1 MNFITKILKKLIL
14 IFKAK
19 SLIHLIKI
27 FFIFGLAGSLS
38 LYLSELFYDIINVKE
53 YINISILNF
62 FIKVIFLI
70 LVYQLTLL
78 IIAMIFGEFKY
89 FLKFFTKFFNRFKF

>member
-1 MNFITKILKKLIL
+1 MNYINKILKKLIL

-19 SLIHLIKI
+19 SLFHLTKI

-38 LYLSELFYDIINVKE
+38 LFLSELFYNIINLRDLIDIFIVK
-53 YINISILNF
+53 L
-62 FIKVIFLI
+62 FIKIIFLI

-78 IIAMIFGEFKY
+78 SIAVVFGELKY
-89 FLKFFTKFFNRFKF
+89 FLKFFTKFFNRFKS

>member
-1 MNFITKILKKLIL
+1 MTKILKKLIL

-27 FFIFGLAGSLS
+27 FFIFGIAGSLS
-38 LYLSELFYDIINVKE
+38 LYLSELFYNTINLQNFINM
-53 YINISILNF
+53 YIANL
-62 FIKVIFLI
+62 FIKIIFLI

-78 IIAMIFGEFKY
+78 SIAMIFGEFRY
-89 FLKFFTKFFNRFKF
+89 FLKFFTKFLNRFKF

>member
-1 MNFITKILKKLIL
+1 MTEILKKLIL

-27 FFIFGLAGSLS
+27 FFIFGIAGSLS
-38 LYLSELFYDIINVKE
+38 LYLSELFYNIINLQNFINM
-53 YINISILNF
+53 YIANL
-62 FIKVIFLI
+62 FIKIIFLI

-78 IIAMIFGEFKY
+78 SIAMIFGEFRY
-89 FLKFFTKFFNRFKF
+89 FLKFFTKFINRFKF

>member
-38 LYLSELFYDIINVKE
+38 LYLSELFYDIINVEE
-53 YINISILNF
+53 YINISIFNF
-62 FIKVIFLI
+62 FIKIIFLI

-78 IIAMIFGEFKY
+78 MIAMIFGEFKY
-89 FLKFFTKFFNRFKF
+89 FLKFFIKFLNRFKF

>member
-1 MNFITKILKKLIL
+1 MTKIIKKLLL

-19 SLIHLIKI
+19 SLTHLIKI

-38 LYLSELFYDIINVKE
+38 LYLSELFYTFINLQDFINIYIINLFAK
-53 YINISILNF
+53 I
-62 FIKVIFLI
+62 IFLI

-78 IIAMIFGEFKY
+78 SIAIIFGEFKY
-89 FLKFFTKFFNRFKF
+89 FMKFFKKFFNRFKF

>member
-1 MNFITKILKKLIL
+1 MDYITKILKKLIL

-19 SLIHLIKI
+19 SFYHLIKI
-27 FFIFGLAGSLS
+27 FFIFGFAGSLS
-38 LYLSELFYDIINVKE
+38 LYLSELFYDLTNLQDL
-53 YINISILNF
+53 INIFIVNF
-62 FIKVIFLI
+62 IIKIFFLI

-78 IIAMIFGEFKY
+78 SIAIVFGEFEY

>member
-1 MNFITKILKKLIL
+1 MDYITKILKKLIL

-19 SLIHLIKI
+19 SLFHLIKI
-27 FFIFGLAGSLS
+27 FFIFGIAGSFS
-38 LYLSELFYDIINVKE
+38 LYLSELFYNFINLQDL
-53 YINISILNF
+53 INTFIVNL
-62 FIKVIFLI
+62 FIKIIFLI

-78 IIAMIFGEFKY
+78 SIAIVFGEFKY

>member
-1 MNFITKILKKLIL
+1 MTKILKKLIL

-27 FFIFGLAGSLS
+27 FFIFGIAGSLS
-38 LYLSELFYDIINVKE
+38 LYLSELFYNTINLQNFINM
-53 YINISILNF
+53 YIANL
-62 FIKVIFLI
+62 FIKIIFLI

-78 IIAMIFGEFKY
+78 TIAMIFGEFRY
-89 FLKFFTKFFNRFKF
+89 FLKFFTKFINRFKF

>member
-19 SLIHLIKI
+19 SLFHLIKI
-27 FFIFGLAGSLS
+27 FFIFGIAGSLS
-38 LYLSELFYDIINVKE
+38 LYLSELFYNFINLQDL
-53 YINISILNF
+53 INIFIVNL
-62 FIKVIFLI
+62 FIKLIFLI
-70 LVYQLTLL
+70 LAYQLTLL
-78 IIAMIFGEFKY
+78 SIAIVFGEFKY

>member
-1 MNFITKILKKLIL
+1 MTKILEKLIL

-19 SLIHLIKI
+19 SLTHLIKI

-38 LYLSELFYDIINVKE
+38 LYLSELFYNSINMQDYFKVYIIKLVVK
-53 YINISILNF
+53 I
-62 FIKVIFLI
+62 IFLI

-78 IIAMIFGEFKY
+78 SIAIIFGEFKY
-89 FLKFFTKFFNRFKF
+89 FIKFFIKFFNMFKL

>member
-1 MNFITKILKKLIL
+1 MNFITEIVKKLIL

-19 SLIHLIKI
+19 SITHLIKI

-38 LYLSELFYDIINVKE
+38 LYLSELFYDIINLR
-53 YINISILNF
+53 YFFNIYILNLL
-62 FIKVIFLI
+62 IKIIFLI

-78 IIAMIFGEFKY
+78 FLAIIFGELKY

>member
-1 MNFITKILKKLIL
+1 MTIILKKLIL

-27 FFIFGLAGSLS
+27 FFIFGIAGSLS
-38 LYLSELFYDIINVKE
+38 LYLSELFYNTINLQNFINM
-53 YINISILNF
+53 YIANL
-62 FIKVIFLI
+62 FIKIIFLI

-78 IIAMIFGEFKY
+78 FIAMIFGEFRY
-89 FLKFFTKFFNRFKF
+89 FLKFFTKFLNRFKF

>member
-1 MNFITKILKKLIL
+1 MTKILKKLIL

-27 FFIFGLAGSLS
+27 FFIFGIAGSLS
-38 LYLSELFYDIINVKE
+38 LYLSELFYNTINLQNFINM
-53 YINISILNF
+53 YIANL
-62 FIKVIFLI
+62 FIKIIFLI

-78 IIAMIFGEFKY
+78 SIAIIFGEFRY
-89 FLKFFTKFFNRFKF
+89 FLKFFTKFLNRFKF

>member
-1 MNFITKILKKLIL
+1 MTEILKKLIL

-27 FFIFGLAGSLS
+27 FFIFGIAGSLS
-38 LYLSELFYDIINVKE
+38 LYLSELFYNTINLQNFINM
-53 YINISILNF
+53 YIANL
-62 FIKVIFLI
+62 FIKIIFLI

-78 IIAMIFGEFKY
+78 SIAMIFGEFRY
-89 FLKFFTKFFNRFKF
+89 FLKFFTKFLNRFKF

>member
-1 MNFITKILKKLIL
+1 MYYMTKILKKLIL

-27 FFIFGLAGSLS
+27 FFIFGIAGSLS
-38 LYLSELFYDIINVKE
+38 LYLSELFYNTINLQNFINM
-53 YINISILNF
+53 YIANL
-62 FIKVIFLI
+62 FIKIIFLI

-78 IIAMIFGEFKY
+78 SIVMIFGEFRF
-89 FLKFFTKFFNRFKF
+89 FLKFFTKFLYRF

>member
-1 MNFITKILKKLIL
+1 MTKILEKLIL

-19 SLIHLIKI
+19 SLTHLIKI

-38 LYLSELFYDIINVKE
+38 LYLSELFYNSINMQDYFKVYIIKLVVK
-53 YINISILNF
+53 I
-62 FIKVIFLI
+62 IFLI

-78 IIAMIFGEFKY
+78 SIAIIFGEFKY
-89 FLKFFTKFFNRFKF
+89 FIKFFIKFFNRFKF

>member
-1 MNFITKILKKLIL
+1 MNFITEILKKLIL

-19 SLIHLIKI
+19 SITHLIKI

-38 LYLSELFYDIINVKE
+38 LYLSELFYDIINLR
-53 YINISILNF
+53 YFFNIYILNL
-62 FIKVIFLI
+62 FIKIIFLI
-70 LVYQLTLL
+70 MVYQLTLL
-78 IIAMIFGEFKY
+78 FLAIIFGELKY

>member
-1 MNFITKILKKLIL
+1 MTKIIKKLIL

-19 SLIHLIKI
+19 SLVHLVKI

-38 LYLSELFYDIINVKE
+38 LYLSELFYDTTKLQDYVDI
-53 YINISILNF
+53 YILNLL
-62 FIKVIFLI
+62 IKIIFLI

-78 IIAMIFGEFKY
+78 SIATIFGELKY
-89 FLKFFTKFFNRFKF
+89 FLKFFVKFFNRFKL

>member
-1 MNFITKILKKLIL
+1 MTKILEKLIL

-19 SLIHLIKI
+19 SLTHLIKI

-38 LYLSELFYDIINVKE
+38 LYLSELFYNSINMQD
-53 YINISILNF
+53 Y
-62 FIKVIFLI
+62 IKVYIIKLVVKIIFLI

-78 IIAMIFGEFKY
+78 SIAIIFGEFKY
-89 FLKFFTKFFNRFKF
+89 FIKFFTKFFNRFNL

>member
-1 MNFITKILKKLIL
+1 MNFITKFLKKLIL

-27 FFIFGLAGSLS
+27 FFIFGIAGSLS

-62 FIKVIFLI
+62 FIKIIFLI

-78 IIAMIFGEFKY
+78 LIAMIFGEFKY

>member
-1 MNFITKILKKLIL
+1 MTKILKKLIL

-19 SLIHLIKI
+19 SLVHLVKI

-38 LYLSELFYDIINVKE
+38 LYLSELFYDTTNLQD
-53 YINISILNF
+53 YIDMYILNLL
-62 FIKVIFLI
+62 IKIIFLI

-78 IIAMIFGEFKY
+78 FLAIIFGELKY
-89 FLKFFTKFFNRFKF
+89 FLKFFVKFFNRFKF

>member
-78 IIAMIFGEFKY
+78 IIALIFGEFKY
-89 FLKFFTKFFNRFKF
+89 FLKFFTKFLNRFKF